1 MYTLDQDNFE
11 SLVNKAIASLPERY
25 VDHLDN
31 IAIIVEDEP
40 SQQQRQD
47 LKLKGYQTLFGLYE
61 GVPLNQRMGRLKIL
75 PDKITIFKLPLEHA
89 SNTLEELRSR
99 VSRTVW
105 HEVAHYYGLNH
116 TLIYDLESKETS

>member
-1 MYTLDQDNFE
+1 MYTSSQEDFE
-11 SLVNKAIASLPERY
+11 SLVNEAIASLPKRY

-40 SQQQRQD
+40 SEEQRQA

-61 GVPLNQRMGRLKIL
+61 GVPLNQRMGRLKLL
-75 PDKITIFKLPLEHA
+75 PDKITIFKLPLEQA
-89 SNTLEELRSR
+89 SNSLQELRSR

-116 TLIYDLESKETS
+116 TLIYDLESKEEK